1 MYYCSHN
8 YSQNARQLTVTP
20 DIQRRYA
27 HVVVNLDDVNKQLN
41 ARLESIRTHC
51 ESLGFSSEVYGSPD
65 LSTMEQA
72 VKITGECNS
81 KLEATGRYVHAC
93 RFMLYPSFLCTQGC
107 CTSVDLVNF
116 SEFSV
121 SFSESLLSTKRAKN
135 YCYRNP

>member
-1 MYYCSHN
+1 MYVIVCSLGLLSFIQDSSHYYCSLITCTIYCSHN

-81 KLEATGRYVHAC
+81 KLEATGRYVHA
-93 RFMLYPSFLCTQGC
+93 
-107 CTSVDLVNF
+107 
-116 SEFSV
+116 
-121 SFSESLLSTKRAKN
+121 
-135 YCYRNP
+135 